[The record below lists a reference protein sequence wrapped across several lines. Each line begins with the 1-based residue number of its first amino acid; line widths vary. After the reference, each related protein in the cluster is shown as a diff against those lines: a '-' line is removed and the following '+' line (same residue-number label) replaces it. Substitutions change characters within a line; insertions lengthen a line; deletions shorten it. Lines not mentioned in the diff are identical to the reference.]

1 MEPAETPVSRIAAFA
16 EPGGNLIG
24 LLTRWPPGTPAH
36 TTTRMLPARCSDGYD
51 PTIRRPADMTDPEP
65 ETPLGRATGIWPLV
79 HAERA
84 ALAADLADLTGEQW
98 ATPSLCTGLT
108 VREVLAH
115 LTAGASLNPVRWLA
129 GVIRCRFDF
138 DKQVAMRLAEQL
150 GATPA
155 ETIDRFRSVL
165 TSTTKPP
172 VPTLAMLGETIVH
185 AQDIRLPLGIRRDY
199 PIETLTRAAEY
210 YQGSDL
216 PVLTKTRIR
225 GLRLAATDGPFNT
238 GSGPLVSGTTLAL
251 TMAMAGRRTYCDG
264 LQGDGVATLR
274 ERCQTA

>member
-1 MEPAETPVSRIAAFA
+1 
-16 EPGGNLIG
+16 
-24 LLTRWPPGTPAH
+24 
-36 TTTRMLPARCSDGYD
+36 
-51 PTIRRPADMTDPEP
+51 MTELEP
-65 ETPLGRATGIWPLV
+65 ETTLGHAAGVWPLV
-79 HAERA
+79 HGERA
-84 ALAADLADLTGEQW
+84 DLAADLADLTGEQW
-98 ATPSLCTGLT
+98 AAPSLCAGLT

-150 GATPA
+150 GASPA

-185 AQDIRLPLGIRRDY
+185 AQDIRLPLGIPRDY
-199 PIETLTRAAEY
+199 PIETLTRLAEY

-225 GLRLAATDGPFNT
+225 GLRLVATDGPFTT

-251 TMAMAGRRTYCDG
+251 IMAMAGRGAYCDE
-264 LQGDGVATLR
+264 LQGDGSATLR
-274 ERCQTA
+274 ERSQTP

>member
-1 MEPAETPVSRIAAFA
+1 
-16 EPGGNLIG
+16 
-24 LLTRWPPGTPAH
+24 
-36 TTTRMLPARCSDGYD
+36 
-51 PTIRRPADMTDPEP
+51 MTELDP
-65 ETPLGRATGIWPLV
+65 ETPLRHAAGVWPLV

-98 ATPSLCTGLT
+98 AAPSLCAGLT

-115 LTAGASLNPVRWLA
+115 MIAGASLNPVRWLA
-129 GVIRCRFDF
+129 GVVRCRFDF

-155 ETIDRFRSVL
+155 ETVDRFRSVL
-165 TSTTKPP
+165 TSRTKPP

-185 AQDIRLPLGIRRDY
+185 AQDIRLPLGIRHDY
-199 PIETLTRAAEY
+199 PIETLTRLAEY

-225 GLRLAATDGPFNT
+225 GLRLVATDGPFDT
-238 GSGPLVSGTTLAL
+238 GSGPLASGTTLAL
-251 TMAMAGRRTYCDG
+251 IMAMAGRRAYCDE
-264 LQGDGVATLR
+264 LQGDGSATVR
-274 ERCQTA
+274 ERSQTR

>member
-1 MEPAETPVSRIAAFA
+1 
-16 EPGGNLIG
+16 
-24 LLTRWPPGTPAH
+24 
-36 TTTRMLPARCSDGYD
+36 
-51 PTIRRPADMTDPEP
+51 MTELEP
-65 ETPLGRATGIWPLV
+65 EATGGHTIGIWPLV

-84 ALAADLADLTGEQW
+84 ALAADLADLTGGQW

-115 LTAGASLNPVRWLA
+115 LIAGASLNPVRWLA
-129 GVIRCRFDF
+129 GVVRCRFDF
-138 DKQVAMRLAEQL
+138 DKQVAMRLAEEL

-185 AQDIRLPLGIRRDY
+185 AQDIRLPLGIRHDY
-199 PIETLTRAAEY
+199 PIGTLTRLAEY

-216 PVLTKTRIR
+216 PVLTRTRIK
-225 GLRLAATDGPFNT
+225 GLRLVATDGPFTT

-251 TMAMAGRRTYCDG
+251 IMAMAGRGAYCDE
-264 LQGDGVATLR
+264 LQGDGAATLR
-274 ERCQTA
+274 ERSQTP

>member
-1 MEPAETPVSRIAAFA
+1 
-16 EPGGNLIG
+16 
-24 LLTRWPPGTPAH
+24 
-36 TTTRMLPARCSDGYD
+36 
-51 PTIRRPADMTDPEP
+51 MTELGP
-65 ETPLGRATGIWPLV
+65 ETTPRQTAGIWPLI

-84 ALAADLADLTGEQW
+84 ALAADLADLTCEQW
-98 ATPSLCTGLT
+98 AAPSLCTGLT

-115 LTAGASLNPVRWLA
+115 LIAGASLNPVRWLA

-185 AQDIRLPLGIRRDY
+185 AQDIRRPLGIPHDY
-199 PIETLTRAAEY
+199 PIETLTRLAEY

-216 PVLTKTRIR
+216 PVLTKTTDQGPAPRRVRRALQHRLRAARVRHDPGADHGDGRAR
-225 GLRLAATDGPFNT
+225 GIL
-238 GSGPLVSGTTLAL
+238 
-251 TMAMAGRRTYCDG
+251 RRTPRRR
-264 LQGDGVATLR
+264 LR
-274 ERCQTA
+274 DPAGAQPDP